1 MSEPEWLN
9 WLATVVLVTGLG
21 YLLIVFA
28 RRVWLS
34 RRGGLFDCGLR
45 LAGTGRWRSGLAR
58 YSGER
63 FEWYLLWR
71 VWPRPS
77 RVFVRGE
84 CEVNG
89 LRETSS
95 AEANLGYGFS
105 TILSLHVTAAPPDR
119 PQQNWELALSEGSAM
134 GLVSWLESAPPGP
147 GDYRRRH
154 D

>member
-1 MSEPEWLN
+1 M
-9 WLATVVLVTGLG
+9 
-21 YLLIVFA
+21 
-28 RRVWLS
+28 
-34 RRGGLFDCGLR
+34 
-45 LAGTGRWRSGLAR
+45 
-58 YSGER
+58 
-63 FEWYLLWR
+63 
-71 VWPRPS
+71 
-77 RVFVRGE
+77 FVRGE

-134 GLVSWLESAPPGP
+134 GLVSWLESAPPGQ